1 MTRTGAP
8 VLMLENP
15 RVVWPQETRSLLYA
29 SMQEMLDSFAEFD
42 PQSSLWDLP
51 DAEEGAGR
59 PAAAPVK
66 LVPLSRRTRS
76 A

>member
-15 RVVWPQETRSLLYA
+15 GVVWPQETRSLLFA

-42 PQSSLWDLP
+42 PESFPLDLSN
-51 DAEEGAGR
+51 DREGAGR

>member
-51 DAEEGAGR
+51 DAGEGAAGHSEV
-59 PAAAPVK
+59 PVK
-66 LVPLSRRTRS
+66 LIPLFREAHS

>member
-15 RVVWPQETRSLLYA
+15 GVVGPQATAVPLPASL
-29 SMQEMLDSFAEFD
+29 QEILDSFAEFD

-51 DAEEGAGR
+51 DAGEGAAGHSEV
-59 PAAAPVK
+59 PVK
-66 LVPLSRRTRS
+66 LIPLFREAHS